1 MALEYKQF
9 HKKWFSTTTP
19 ISGAKAKGTLTFT
32 GVPVA
37 AETVTIGTDVYELVA
52 AAEDVSDPTY
62 TPVILGATFTADNAV
77 TKLAEA
83 ISSNSLVV
91 DAVGNTT
98 ADTVLVVARLV
109 GSEGND
115 IALATDCTNASWGE
129 DVVALSGG
137 AYATPV
143 NCAAFIIIDG
153 VWYIA
158 DKPVTKYTVGGWKS
172 ATPA

>member
-9 HKKWFSTTTP
+9 HKKWFSTATP
-19 ISGAKAKGTLTFT
+19 VAGAKATGTLTFT
-32 GVPVA
+32 GIPVA
-37 AETVTIGTDVYELVA
+37 AETVTIGTEVYEFVA

-77 TKLAEA
+77 TQLALE
-83 ISSNSLVV
+83 ISSNSPLF
-91 DAVGNTT
+91 DAVANTT
-98 ADTVLVVARLV
+98 ADTVLVVARKV
-109 GSEGND
+109 GSEGNV
-115 IALATDCTNASWGE
+115 ASTTTCTNASWGAE
-129 DVVALSGG
+129 TLEGG

-143 NCAAFIIIDG
+143 NCPAFIIISG

-158 DKPVTKYTVGGWKS
+158 DAPVTKYTVGGWKS